1 MPVANQLIKMSSVL
15 KAATIDVASDQ
26 RPTVVHVGKFYSP
39 HVGGIETH
47 LETLCRRLRKSMN
60 VRVLVAN
67 DRRGDEDT
75 IVDGVSVSRHAIQ
88 FNLAG
93 APVCLSMVRKIRRA
107 NADIVHVHLPNP
119 AGIIAVM
126 ASGYRGRLVATW
138 HSDIVRQRR
147 LAQMFA
153 PIQRRFLR
161 NCDAIIATSSKYV
174 ESSIELARFRDR
186 CHVIPYGIE
195 VDEIRR
201 PDAEAVRSIRERYP
215 GPLIVTVGRLV
226 YYKGIEYL
234 IRAMKRIHATLLIVG
249 DGPLRTSLE
258 REATALGVGERV
270 IFMGEMQPRDIVP
283 YYHACDI
290 FVLPS
295 IARSEAFGIVQLE
308 AMACGKPVVNTQIAS
323 GVPFVS
329 LDDVT
334 GLTIE
339 PCNAAALEQAVN
351 RLLADSELRARYGTA
366 AIARVDNEFSSAT
379 MLRRTLDLYEQLL
392 SRNLRGERSHTSE
405 PTRDGVVDN
414 LER

>member
-1 MPVANQLIKMSSVL
+1 MSSVIP
-15 KAATIDVASDQ
+15 AATIDATRNG
-26 RPTVVHVGKFYSP
+26 RPSVIHVGKFYSP

-47 LETLCRRLRKSMN
+47 LETLCGQLRKSMD

-67 DRRGDEDT
+67 DQRGDEDT
-75 IVDGVSVSRHAIQ
+75 IVDGVHVSRHAIQ

-126 ASGYRGRLVATW
+126 ARGYRGRLVATW

-161 NCDAIIATSSKYV
+161 NCDAIIATSSSYV
-174 ESSIELARFRDR
+174 ESSLDLARFKDR
-186 CHVIPYGIE
+186 CHVIPYGID
-195 VDEIRR
+195 VGEIRR

-215 GPLIVTVGRLV
+215 GPLILTVGRLV

-234 IRAMKRIHATLLIVG
+234 IRAMKRIRATLLVIG

-258 REATALGVGERV
+258 REATALGVGDRV
-270 IFMGEMQPRDIVP
+270 IFMGEMQPRDIFP
-283 YYHACDI
+283 YYHACDL
-290 FVLPS
+290 FVLAS

-323 GVPFVS
+323 GVPFAS
-329 LDDVT
+329 LNNVT

-339 PCNAAALEQAVN
+339 PCDVAALAHAVN
-351 RLLADSELRARYGTA
+351 RLLTDKELRAKYGKA
-366 AIARVDNEFSSAT
+366 AIARVDDEFNSAT
-379 MLRRTLDLYEQLL
+379 MLRRTVDLYEQLL
-392 SRNLRGERSHTSE
+392 SGSARDDQSHIRGAVA
-405 PTRDGVVDN
+405 GN